1 MKFLVSVFLCLLL
14 WNANAQSVKAV
25 YSVKRIVSQGRID
38 AMSETA
44 RKNFEEENARI
55 KLYSLDFCDGI
66 SLYQNCAETKNT
78 MYQQELPAEYA
89 LKENEKITTVNRSFE
104 KLFFKDFRQ
113 DLMIFKLNNSGID
126 FQGKDNL
133 LKWNWQITEESKE
146 IKGFKCKKAVSDA
159 YGGKFIAWFA
169 TEIPVKAG
177 PEKFDG
183 LPGLI
188 LSVQTSGEEFTIEDV
203 ITSEKSINIEKPTLR
218 DKTVTWVEMLM
229 IARNKFE
236 GEKSFNGFGSKFSS
250 Y

>member
-1 MKFLVSVFLCLLL
+1 MLGFKTS
-14 WNANAQSVKAV
+14 AQTLKAV
-25 YSVKRIVSQGRID
+25 YSVKKIVSQERID

-44 RKNFEEENARI
+44 RNNFEEENARI

-66 SLYQNCAETKNT
+66 SLYQNCAETKNR
-78 MYQQELPAEYA
+78 MYQQEVPAEYA
-89 LKENEKITTVNRSFE
+89 LKENEKITAVNRSFE
-104 KLFFKDFRQ
+104 KLFFKDFSQ
-113 DLMIFKLNNSGID
+113 DLMLFKLNNSGID

-133 LKWNWQITEESKE
+133 LKWKWQIIEESKE

-203 ITSEKSINIEKPTLR
+203 IISEKSINIEKPILK
-218 DKTVTWVEMLM
+218 DKTVTWLEMLT
-229 IARNKFE
+229 IARSKFE
-236 GEKSFNGFGSKFSS
+236 GVKSFNGFGTKFSA

>member
-1 MKFLVSVFLCLLL
+1 MRFLIPIFFVMLGFKTS
-14 WNANAQSVKAV
+14 AQTLKAV
-25 YSVKRIVSQGRID
+25 YSVKKIVSQERID

-44 RKNFEEENARI
+44 RNNFEEENARI

-66 SLYQNCAETKNT
+66 SLYQNCAETKNR
-78 MYQQELPAEYA
+78 MYQQEVPAEYA
-89 LKENEKITTVNRSFE
+89 LKENEKITAVNRSFE
-104 KLFFKDFRQ
+104 KLFFKDFSQ
-113 DLMIFKLNNSGID
+113 DLMLFKLNNSGID

-133 LKWNWQITEESKE
+133 LKWNWQIIEESKE

-203 ITSEKSINIEKPTLR
+203 IISEKSINIEKPILK
-218 DKTVTWVEMLM
+218 DKTVTWLEMLT
-229 IARNKFE
+229 IARSKFE
-236 GEKSFNGFGSKFSS
+236 GEKSFNGFGTKFSA